1 MFLFILLE
9 FSSLYA
15 SVSMWSMNKAYDT
28 LKIYATKRANM
39 SKCEDMPQN
48 TQICHTMRKYVT
60 NCAKLNQ
67 SSQSRQY
74 VCSVSAMSC
83 LHSKIDMSY
92 VVSSQY
98 VDTVSCRVSMSP
110 LCRVES
116 VCRHCVATSVSITG
130 VWKNRHRYIKYLDVS
145 DWITEAAVTWLV
157 ISTDCVTNCSY
168 VYVCVR
174 AIHSASRVGQMILFF
189 KNGGFWGHSAH

>member
-1 MFLFILLE
+1 MPQNAQICQN
-9 FSSLYA
+9 A
-15 SVSMWSMNKAYDT
+15 KT
-28 LKIYATKRANM
+28 CHKIRKYATQCANM
-39 SKCEDMPQN
+39 S
-48 TQICHTMRKYVT
+48 QIAPNWINQANHGNMCVVCLPCHVYT
-60 NCAKLNQ
+60 AKLT
-67 SSQSRQY
+67 
-74 VCSVSAMSC
+74 CHM
-83 LHSKIDMSY
+83 
-92 VVSSQY
+92 
-98 VDTVSCRVSMSP
+98 SCRVSMST